1 MVIEK
6 FYPVQKLNT
15 NITLSFKKIISSD
28 IYSNIESGLENEIRL
43 KDIEEHISDVAS
55 IVRDPLTGKDVV
67 TLSVAYCQFFWLIAD
82 VSLKTLDRLIIE
94 ESSTAAGCTIQQFRQ
109 CIENIN
115 TKQGDPQYIDW
126 TQYVNID
133 VNKYLSYLQTVPE
146 ILVDDFWKQMDEEY
160 AHALSIISPNMDID
174 IEAIKA
180 YDIKSKYHERVN
192 AVYCY
197 GIAFI
202 LLHELSHHALGHMS
216 IELQK
221 DDEENADM
229 SAFWSIFSDITGE
242 ERFSANVGMLLVFY
256 SFMYLNPDLTEDDA
270 HPREDKRLFAVFDE
284 IVDENEKYTTLVVK
298 CLDFWA
304 KLKDI
309 QDYPLNLPCKKES
322 IKTIK
327 DFFNNLGKQ

>member
-1 MVIEK
+1 MDVEK
-6 FYPVQKLNT
+6 FYPVQKLNE
-15 NITLSFKKIISSD
+15 NINLVFKKIVSSD
-28 IYSNIESGLENEIRL
+28 ISGNIESGLENEIRL
-43 KDIEEHISDVAS
+43 IDIEEHISDVAS
-55 IVRDPLTGKDVV
+55 IVRNPLTGKDIV

-115 TKQGDPQYIDW
+115 TKQSDFQHFDC

-133 VNKYLSYLQTVPE
+133 DNKFLSYLQTVPE

-160 AHALSIISPNMDID
+160 THALSIISSNMDID

-180 YDIKSKYHERVN
+180 YSINSKYHERVN
-192 AVYCY
+192 SVYCY

-202 LLHELSHHALGHMS
+202 LLHELSHHSLGHMS
-216 IELQK
+216 EKVQK

-242 ERFSANVGMLLVFY
+242 ASFSANIGMLLVFY
-256 SFMYLNPDLTEDDA
+256 SFMYLT
-270 HPREDKRLFAVFDE
+270 
-284 IVDENEKYTTLVVK
+284 
-298 CLDFWA
+298 
-304 KLKDI
+304 
-309 QDYPLNLPCKKES
+309 
-322 IKTIK
+322 
-327 DFFNNLGKQ
+327 

>member
-1 MVIEK
+1 MVVEK
-6 FYPVQKLNT
+6 FYPVQKLDK

-43 KDIEEHISDVAS
+43 IDIEEHISDVAS

-94 ESSTAAGCTIQQFRQ
+94 ESCAAAGCAIKQFRQ

-115 TKQGDPQYIDW
+115 TKQSDFRNLDW

-160 AHALSIISPNMDID
+160 AHAISIISPNIDID

-202 LLHELSHHALGHMS
+202 LLHELSHHALGHTS
-216 IELQK
+216 NEQQK

-242 ERFSANVGMLLVFY
+242 ESFSANVGMLLVFY

-270 HPREDKRLFAVFDE
+270 HPREDKRLFAIFDV
-284 IVDENEKYTTLVVK
+284 IVDENEKYTTLLVK
-298 CLDFWA
+298 CLDIWA
-304 KLKDI
+304 KLNNIK
-309 QDYPLNLPCKKES
+309 DYPLNLPCEKES
-322 IKTIK
+322 IKKIK
-327 DFFNNLGKQ
+327 DFFNKLGD

>member
-1 MVIEK
+1 MAIEK

-55 IVRDPLTGKDVV
+55 IVREPLTGKDVV

-115 TKQGDPQYIDW
+115 TKQSDSQYIDW

-146 ILVDDFWKQMDEEY
+146 FLVDDFWKQMDEEY

-304 KLKDI
+304 KLNDI

>member
-1 MVIEK
+1 MDVEK
-6 FYPVQKLNT
+6 FYPVQKLNE
-15 NITLSFKKIISSD
+15 NINLVFKKIVSSD
-28 IYSNIESGLENEIRL
+28 ISGNIESGLENEIRL
-43 KDIEEHISDVAS
+43 IDIEEHISDVAS
-55 IVRDPLTGKDVV
+55 IVRNPLTGKDIV

-94 ESSTAAGCTIQQFRQ
+94 ESCAAAGCTIQQFRQ
-109 CIENIN
+109 CIENTN
-115 TKQGDPQYIDW
+115 TKQSDFQYFEW

-133 VNKYLSYLQTVPE
+133 VNKYLSYLQTVSE

-160 AHALSIISPNMDID
+160 AHALSIISPNIDID

-192 AVYCY
+192 AVYCN

-216 IELQK
+216 NELQK

-242 ERFSANVGMLLVFY
+242 ARFSANIGMLLVFY
-256 SFMYLNPDLTEDDA
+256 SFMYINPSLTEDDT

-284 IVDENEKYTTLVVK
+284 IMDENEKYTTLVVK

-304 KLKDI
+304 KLNDI